1 MAISATDAGLKPLLA
16 AKERA
21 HLPRGLAC
29 RVLYQGA
36 VVDIPGPRDPF
47 EVMAAAWKRLGNVPL
62 ERDAKFEAVMAR
74 RAAEKQAA

>member
-21 HLPRGLAC
+21 HLPAGLAC

-36 VVDIPGPRDPF
+36 VVDIPEPRDPF
-47 EVMAAAWKRLGNVPL
+47 EVCNAARAKVFCGAVLA
-62 ERDAKFEAVMAR
+62 RDAKFEAVMAR
-74 RAAEKQAA
+74 RKASDG